1 MIPFRSKNKAQ
12 SSAAPGPS
20 LGLRPPQP
28 DPRPR
33 PSSVAAPACYGNAET
48 ALTPHGHTEPLWVHL
63 HYPGKAAPASACPD
77 AHRPRSLPHQG
88 QGTVSWLWAGVC
100 QGQQGAGAAAN
111 TRPSPDPG
119 GRNCPWGGSQNLCGA
134 AQGRG
139 LGCEPLFRVGLAC
152 YRQSKP
158 PAPATPLHRP
168 GHCVI
173 SAVQAGHLPASAT
186 ARSPGAL
193 R

>member
-1 MIPFRSKNKAQ
+1 MQPQ
-12 SSAAPGPS
+12 GPAWDS
-20 LGLRPPQP
+20 GLHSQTPDPDPPQWLHQP
-28 DPRPR
+28 VTETQRL
-33 PSSVAAPACYGNAET
+33 PSP
-48 ALTPHGHTEPLWVHL
+48 PHGHTEPLWVRL
-63 HYPGKAAPASACPD
+63 HSPGKAAPASACPD
-77 AHRPRSLPHQG
+77 AHRPCSLPHQG

-100 QGQQGAGAAAN
+100 QGQQGAGATAN

-139 LGCEPLFRVGLAC
+139 LGCEPLFTVGSAC
-152 YRQSKP
+152 YRQSNP
-158 PAPATPLHRP
+158 PAPVTPLHRP
-168 GHCVI
+168 RHCVI
-173 SAVQAGHLPASAT
+173 SAVQTGHLPASAT